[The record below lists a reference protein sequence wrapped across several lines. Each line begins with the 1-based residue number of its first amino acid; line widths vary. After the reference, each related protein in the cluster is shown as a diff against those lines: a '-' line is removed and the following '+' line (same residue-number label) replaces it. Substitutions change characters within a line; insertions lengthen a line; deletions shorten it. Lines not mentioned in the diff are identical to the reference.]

1 MLMKTV
7 LALLMLAIVSLSSA
21 RGQFQFQADMVLLE
35 PLPTSTN
42 DWRGLGTFTLQGDTL
57 GCRVAVAPFGPWA
70 HSEIRAFGADGSVL
84 FDLPLVGCDT
94 PMGSYPGGCVFRT
107 NLSLTDSAIADLM
120 ANWYVTATYQGP
132 IYDTRMGGQIV
143 LVPEPSTLTVLVLSA
158 ATSIAVIGILK
169 RHRRGGH
176 SAACEEQRGPLQA

>member
-7 LALLMLAIVSLSSA
+7 LALVMLAIMSLSSA

-35 PLPTSTN
+35 PLPPSTN
-42 DWRGLGTFTLQGDTL
+42 YWRGLGTFTLQGDTL
-57 GCRVAVAPFGPWA
+57 GCRLAVAPFGPWA

-84 FDLPLVGCDT
+84 FDLPLIGCDT

-120 ANWYVTATYQGP
+120 ANNWYVTATYEGP
-132 IYDTRMGGQIV
+132 IYDTRLGGPIV
-143 LVPEPSTLTVLVLSA
+143 LVPEPSALTVLVLSA
-158 ATSIAVIGILK
+158 AASIALFGNIE
-169 RHRRGGH
+169 RHRREGQSWSG
-176 SAACEEQRGPLQA
+176 

>member
-1 MLMKTV
+1 MKTV

-21 RGQFQFQADMVLLE
+21 RGQFQFQADMVLLK
-35 PLPTSTN
+35 PLPPSTN
-42 DWRGLGTFTLQGDTL
+42 DWRGLGTFKLEGNTLT
-57 GCRVAVAPFGPWA
+57 CRVAAGPYGPWA
-70 HSEIRAFGADGSVL
+70 HSDIRALGTDGPVL
-84 FDLPLVGCDT
+84 FDLPLIGCE
-94 PMGSYPGGCVFRT
+94 PPLGSYLGGCVFRT

-120 ANWYVTATYQGP
+120 ANNWYVTATYQGP

-158 ATSIAVIGILK
+158 AASIAVIGILK